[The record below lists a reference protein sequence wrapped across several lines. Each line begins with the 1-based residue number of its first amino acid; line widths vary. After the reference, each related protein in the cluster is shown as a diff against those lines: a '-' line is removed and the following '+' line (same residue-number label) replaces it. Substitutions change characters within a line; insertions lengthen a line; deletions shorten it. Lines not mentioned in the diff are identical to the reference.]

1 MKGRTNHACFS
12 VENASLGTNVSI
24 LPFVCCSKTGLEW
37 PNSESQK
44 RNEKEEETWV
54 LPCHVGH
61 ACDEIDYIRLCLS
74 SLVSDSF
81 VCLNNSS
88 HADFTR
94 ATCNFLWSVHMQTI
108 QSICLFC
115 SCVCTTIY
123 DFLGF
128 HDIIHLGDENYKWK

>member
-1 MKGRTNHACFS
+1 MHLWVRMFPYCHLS
-12 VENASLGTNVSI
+12 VVQRQAQSDLTVNLKNEMRR
-24 LPFVCCSKTGLEW
+24 K
-37 PNSESQK
+37 K
-44 RNEKEEETWV
+44 RHECYS
-54 LPCHVGH
+54 PCHVGH
-61 ACDEIDYIRLCLS
+61 ACDEMYYIRLCLS

-94 ATCNFLWSVHMQTI
+94 ATCSFLWSVHMQTI

-128 HDIIHLGDENYKWK
+128 HDIIHLGDENYK